1 MDLLLVAELAANG
14 AVTGLLYAMV
24 AIGIVLIYK
33 SSAVPNLA
41 QGALTMMGAY
51 VVLAY
56 ADQAGLPMWLAIVA
70 GSATMFCVGLAIE
83 RWALRRLAG
92 QPIVMILMMTLGIDI
107 FLRGVTLAFGG
118 SVSRRMALG
127 ISDEPLF
134 LGQVLMSRP
143 HVVGAGVTL
152 VLLAALALFFRSRRG
167 IRLRAISNDYL
178 ASWSVGIGVEQGVA
192 LSWALASVI
201 STGAGVLW
209 GSIQGV
215 DQSLTLLLLK
225 SLTVAVLGGLDSLGG
240 AVLAGLLLGVL
251 ENVISGLLDPLV
263 GGGSRELVVAAL
275 LILTVLVRP
284 HGLFGH
290 RTIERI

>member
-1 MDLLLVAELAANG
+1 MDALMFLELAANG
-14 AVTGLLYAMV
+14 AVIGLLYAMV
-24 AIGIVLIYK
+24 AISIVLIYK

-41 QGALTMMGAY
+41 QGALVMVGAY
-51 VVLAY
+51 VVLAFSEWI
-56 ADQAGLPMWLAIVA
+56 GLPIWIAIPA
-70 GSATMFCVGLAIE
+70 AMACMFGLGVGIE
-83 RWALRRLAG
+83 RYALRRLAG
-92 QPIVMILMMTLGIDI
+92 QPIVMILMMTLGLDI

-118 SVSRRMALG
+118 GSGYQMKLG

-134 LGQVLMSRP
+134 VGEILMSRT
-143 HVVGAGVTL
+143 HLAGAAVA
-152 VLLAALALFFRSRRG
+152 VLLLIALALFFRTRQG

-192 LSWALASVI
+192 FSWALASTI
-201 STGAGVLW
+201 STIAGVFW
-209 GSIQGV
+209 GAIQGV

-225 SLTVAVLGGLDSLGG
+225 SLTVAVLGGMDSLLG
-240 AVLAGLLLGVL
+240 AVVAGVLLGIL
-251 ENVISGLLDPLV
+251 ENVVAGYLDPLV

-290 RTIERI
+290 KTIERI